1 MFFITPIRL
10 FMKLTQ
16 KNLRQIKRLTVTAIV
31 MTLAVQ
37 WLIPQNSVA
46 AADVNHAIVNVILDE
61 PLSLPEINPQIF
73 PTSESRE
80 ARYKIRVTV
89 SAYSSTVDQTD
100 DTPFITA
107 SGEVVRDGIVAANW
121 LPLGAHI
128 RIPEVYG
135 DKVFVVEDRMNKRY
149 SNRLD
154 IWMPTRDDAKA
165 WGLQY
170 VTIEVL

>member
-1 MFFITPIRL
+1 
-10 FMKLTQ
+10 MKLNRQ
-16 KNLRQIKRLTVTAIV
+16 KVLLLKRLILMAVVVA
-31 MTLAVQ
+31 MTLQ
-37 WLIPQNSVA
+37 WLLPQNSVA
-46 AADVNHAIVNVILDE
+46 AADINHTIVNVILDE
-61 PLSLPEINPQIF
+61 QFNLPDIDPQIF
-73 PTSESRE
+73 PTSEQRK

-135 DKVFVVEDRMNKRY
+135 DKVFVVEDRMNQRY

-154 IWMPTRDDAKA
+154 IWMPSRDEAKA
-165 WGLQY
+165 WGLKY
-170 VTIEVL
+170 ITIEVL